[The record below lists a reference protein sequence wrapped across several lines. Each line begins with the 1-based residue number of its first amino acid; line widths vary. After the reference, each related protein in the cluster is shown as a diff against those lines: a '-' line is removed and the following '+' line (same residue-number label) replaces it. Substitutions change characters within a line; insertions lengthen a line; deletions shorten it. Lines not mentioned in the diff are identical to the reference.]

1 MHQGFFCSLS
11 FKSVKKMSQ
20 EEKFIS
26 HLAEGQV
33 YKKDY
38 IIMGTG
44 ILNGEAVSGAQIKVP
59 LKTMNRHGLIA
70 GATGTGKTKTLQVI
84 AEQLSLKGVP
94 SVLMDLKGDL
104 SGLAQPGEASDF
116 ILKRSQKI
124 GVDYEPMGL
133 PVELMSISK
142 EKGVKLKATVSEF
155 GPILISQILDLNDT
169 QGGVISLVFRYCDTH
184 HLPLV
189 DLKDLKRVLQ
199 FIVNEGKEAIT
210 KEFGSVSSASVNT
223 IMRKIIELEQ
233 QGAER
238 FFGEKSF
245 DVEDFVRTKNGK
257 GVISVIR
264 LTDIQSTP
272 KLFSTFML
280 SILSEIYET
289 FPEQGDADQPKL
301 CLFIDEAHL
310 VFSTAS
316 KDLLEK
322 IEAIIKLIR
331 SKGVGVYFCTQTPTD
346 VPDSVLGQLGLKVQH
361 ALRAFT
367 AKDRKA
373 ITKTAENY
381 PDSPFYDTSKVL
393 TSMGIGEA
401 LITAL
406 NEKGIPTPLAHTLVR
421 APISRMDILTNSEID
436 DLVNKSS
443 LTSKY
448 NEDIDRE
455 SAFELLEKKMNQI
468 EKEQEKAVLPGPS
481 SRSKTASR
489 TKEDESL
496 IEELSKNTMV
506 RQLGRTIFRELTR
519 GILGSFT
526 RKR

>member
-1 MHQGFFCSLS
+1 
-11 FKSVKKMSQ
+11 MSKT
-20 EEKFIS
+20 EEFIT
-26 HLAEGQV
+26 HLAEGQK
-33 YKKDY
+33 YKKDS
-38 IIMGTG
+38 IILGTG
-44 ILNGEAVSGAQIKVP
+44 VLDGVPVNGAQIKVA

-84 AEQLSLKGVP
+84 AEQLALKGVP

-104 SGLAQPGEASDF
+104 SGLAQPGTANDF
-116 ILKRSQKI
+116 IKNRSEVI

-133 PVELMSISK
+133 PIELMSISD
-142 EKGVKLKATVSEF
+142 EKGVRLKATVSEF
-155 GPILISQILDLNDT
+155 GPVLIAQILELNDT
-169 QGGVISLVFRYCDTH
+169 QQGVISLIFRYCDVN
-184 HLPLV
+184 HLPLL

-199 FIVNEGKEAIT
+199 FITNEGKEAIQ
-210 KEFGSVSSASVNT
+210 KEYGQVSSASVNT

-245 DVEDFVRTKNGK
+245 EVEDFLRKKDGK

-264 LTDIQSTP
+264 LTDIQSRP

-280 SILSEIYET
+280 SLLSEIYET

-310 VFSTAS
+310 VFSNAS
-316 KDLLEK
+316 NDLLEK
-322 IEAIIKLIR
+322 IEAIVKLIR

-346 VPDSVLGQLGLKVQH
+346 VPDSILGQLGLKVQH

-381 PDSPFYDTSKVL
+381 PDSPYYETSEVL
-393 TSMGIGEA
+393 TAMGIGEA

-421 APISRMDILTNSEID
+421 APITRMDILNEEEID
-436 DLVNKSS
+436 AVVENSGLIY
-443 LTSKY
+443 KY
-448 NEDIDRE
+448 NQDIDRE
-455 SAFELLEKKMNQI
+455 SAFELLEKKMNELEEAQ
-468 EKEQEKAVLPGPS
+468 KKAELPGPKPS
-481 SRSKTASR
+481 TRTTKRTVEEAS
-489 TKEDESL
+489 L
-496 IEELSKNTMV
+496 FEELSKNTMV

-519 GILGSFT
+519 GILGSFS

>member
-1 MHQGFFCSLS
+1 
-11 FKSVKKMSQ
+11 MSKTA
-20 EEKFIS
+20 EFIN
-26 HLAEGQV
+26 HLAEGQK
-33 YKKDY
+33 YKKDS
-38 IIMGTG
+38 IILGTG
-44 ILNGEAVSGAQIKVP
+44 VLDGVPVTGAQIKIA

-84 AEQLSLKGVP
+84 AEQLALKGVP

-104 SGLAQPGEASDF
+104 SGLAQPGTANDF
-116 ILKRSQKI
+116 IKNRSEVI

-133 PVELMSISK
+133 PIELMSISD
-142 EKGVKLKATVSEF
+142 EKGVRLKATVSEF
-155 GPILISQILDLNDT
+155 GPVLIAQILELNDT
-169 QGGVISLVFRYCDTH
+169 QQGVISLIFRYCDVN

-199 FIVNEGKEAIT
+199 FITNEGKEAIQ
-210 KEFGSVSSASVNT
+210 KEYGQVSSASVNT
-223 IMRKIIELEQ
+223 ILRKIIELEQ

-245 DVEDFVRTKNGK
+245 EVEDFLRKKDGK

-264 LTDIQSTP
+264 LTDIQSRP

-280 SILSEIYET
+280 SLLSEIYET

-310 VFSTAS
+310 VFSNAS
-316 KDLLEK
+316 NDLLEK
-322 IEAIIKLIR
+322 IEAIVKLIR

-346 VPDSVLGQLGLKVQH
+346 VPDNILGQLGLKVQH

-381 PDSPFYDTSKVL
+381 PDSPYYETSEVL
-393 TSMGIGEA
+393 TAMGIGEA

-421 APISRMDILTNSEID
+421 APITRMDILNEEEID
-436 DLVNKSS
+436 AVVENSGLIY
-443 LTSKY
+443 KY
-448 NEDIDRE
+448 NQDLDRE
-455 SAFELLEKKMNQI
+455 SAFELLEKKMTELEETQ
-468 EKEQEKAVLPGPS
+468 KKAELPGPKS
-481 SRSKTASR
+481 STRTTKRTA
-489 TKEDESL
+489 EDASL
-496 IEELSKNTMV
+496 FEELSKNTMV

-519 GILGSFT
+519 GILGSFS

>member
-1 MHQGFFCSLS
+1 
-11 FKSVKKMSQ
+11 MSKT
-20 EEKFIS
+20 EEFIT
-26 HLAEGQV
+26 HLDEGQK
-33 YKKDY
+33 YKKDS
-38 IIMGTG
+38 IILGTG
-44 ILNGEAVSGAQIKVP
+44 VLDGVPVTGAQIKVA

-84 AEQLSLKGVP
+84 AEQLALKGVP

-104 SGLAQPGEASDF
+104 SGLAQPGTANDF
-116 ILKRSQKI
+116 IKNRSEVI

-133 PVELMSISK
+133 PIELMSISD
-142 EKGVKLKATVSEF
+142 EKGVRLKATVSEF
-155 GPILISQILDLNDT
+155 GPVLIAQILELNDT
-169 QGGVISLVFRYCDTH
+169 QQGVISLIFRYCDVN

-199 FIVNEGKEAIT
+199 FITNEGKEAIQ
-210 KEFGSVSSASVNT
+210 KEYGQVSSASVNT

-245 DVEDFVRTKNGK
+245 EVEDFLRSKDGK

-264 LTDIQSTP
+264 LTDIQSRP

-280 SILSEIYET
+280 SLLSEIYET

-310 VFSTAS
+310 VFSNAS
-316 KDLLEK
+316 NDLLEK
-322 IEAIIKLIR
+322 IEAIVKLIR

-346 VPDSVLGQLGLKVQH
+346 VPDSILGQLGLKVQH

-381 PDSPFYDTSKVL
+381 PDSPYYETSEVL

-421 APISRMDILTNSEID
+421 APITRMDILNEEEID
-436 DLVNKSS
+436 TVVKNSALIY
-443 LTSKY
+443 KY
-448 NEDIDRE
+448 NQDIDRE
-455 SAFELLEKKMNQI
+455 SAFEMLEKKMADLEETQ
-468 EKEQEKAVLPGPS
+468 KKAELPGPKT
-481 SRSKTASR
+481 RTSKR
-489 TKEDESL
+489 TTQEVSL

-519 GILGSFT
+519 GILGSFS

>member
-1 MHQGFFCSLS
+1 
-11 FKSVKKMSQ
+11 MSKT
-20 EEKFIS
+20 EEFIS
-26 HLAEGQV
+26 HLAEGQK
-33 YKKDY
+33 YKKDS
-38 IIMGTG
+38 IILGTG
-44 ILNGEAVSGAQIKVP
+44 VLDGVPVTGAQIKIA

-84 AEQLSLKGVP
+84 AEQLALKGVP

-104 SGLAQPGEASDF
+104 SGLAQPGIANDF
-116 ILKRSQKI
+116 IKNRSQVI

-133 PVELMSISK
+133 PIELLSISD
-142 EKGVKLKATVSEF
+142 EKGVRLKATVSEF
-155 GPILISQILDLNDT
+155 GPVLIAQILELNDT
-169 QGGVISLVFRYCDTH
+169 QRGVISLVFRYCDVN
-184 HLPLV
+184 HLLLV
-189 DLKDLKRVLQ
+189 DLNDLKRVLQ
-199 FIVNEGKEAIT
+199 FITNEGKEVIQ
-210 KEFGSVSSASVNT
+210 KEFGQVSSASVNT

-245 DVEDFVRTKNGK
+245 DVEDFLRTKDGK
-257 GVISVIR
+257 GIISVVR
-264 LTDIQSTP
+264 LTDIQSRP

-280 SILSEIYET
+280 SLLSEIYET

-310 VFSTAS
+310 VFSNAS
-316 KDLLEK
+316 KDLLDK
-322 IEAIIKLIR
+322 IEAIVKLIR

-346 VPDSVLGQLGLKVQH
+346 VPDSILGQLGLKVQH

-381 PDSPFYDTSKVL
+381 PDSPYYETSEIL
-393 TSMGIGEA
+393 TAMGIGEA
-401 LITAL
+401 LVTAL

-421 APISRMDILTNSEID
+421 APITRMDILNEEEID
-436 DLVNKSS
+436 CVVENSALVY
-443 LTSKY
+443 KY
-448 NEDIDRE
+448 NQNIDPE
-455 SAFELLEKKMNQI
+455 SAYEILEKKMVELEAIQ
-468 EKEQEKAVLPGPS
+468 QKAELPGPM
-481 SRSKTASR
+481 SR
-489 TKEDESL
+489 TTTRTVKEASL

-519 GILGSFT
+519 GILGSFS

>member
-1 MHQGFFCSLS
+1 MNRKDQ
-11 FKSVKKMSQ
+11 
-20 EEKFIS
+20 FIQT
-26 HLAEGQV
+26 LNEGQT
-33 YKKDY
+33 YKKDF
-38 IIMGTG
+38 IILGTG
-44 ILNGEAVSGAQIKVP
+44 ILDGEAITEANVKVP

-104 SGLAQPGEASDF
+104 SGLAQPGEVKDF
-116 ILKRSQKI
+116 IISRSEKI

-133 PVELMSISK
+133 PVELMSISD
-142 EKGVKLKATVSEF
+142 EKGVRLKATVSEF
-155 GPILISQILDLNDT
+155 GPVLISQILDLNDT
-169 QGGVISLVFRYCDTH
+169 QRGVIALIFQYCDTH
-184 HLPLV
+184 HLPLL

-199 FIVNEGKEAIT
+199 FINNEGKEQI
-210 KEFGSVSSASVNT
+210 KNEFGQVSAASVNT

-233 QGAER
+233 QGAAK
-238 FFGEKSF
+238 FFGERSF
-245 DVEDFVRTKNGK
+245 EVDDFVRTEDGK
-257 GVISVIR
+257 GVISIIR
-264 LTDIQSTP
+264 LTDIQSKP

-280 SILSEIYET
+280 SLLSEIYET
-289 FPEQGDADQPKL
+289 FPEQGDADKPKL

-310 VFSTAS
+310 VFSNAS

-381 PDSPFYDTSKVL
+381 PLSPFYETSEVL

-421 APISRMDILTNSEID
+421 APITRMDILSPSEID
-436 DLVNKSS
+436 EVISNSS
-443 LTSKY
+443 LIAKY
-448 NEDIDRE
+448 NVNLDRE
-455 SAFELLEKKMNQI
+455 SAFEILNQKMEKV
-468 EKEQEKAVLPGPS
+468 EKEQEKATLPGPKP
-481 SRSKTASR
+481 RTATR
-489 TKEDESL
+489 TSNDESL
-496 IEELSKNTMV
+496 LEELSKNTMV
-506 RQLGRTIFRELTR
+506 RQIGRTIFRELTR
-519 GILGSFT
+519 GILGSFS

>member
-1 MHQGFFCSLS
+1 
-11 FKSVKKMSQ
+11 
-20 EEKFIS
+20 
-26 HLAEGQV
+26 
-33 YKKDY
+33 
-38 IIMGTG
+38 
-44 ILNGEAVSGAQIKVP
+44 
-59 LKTMNRHGLIA
+59 
-70 GATGTGKTKTLQVI
+70 
-84 AEQLSLKGVP
+84 
-94 SVLMDLKGDL
+94 
-104 SGLAQPGEASDF
+104 
-116 ILKRSQKI
+116 
-124 GVDYEPMGL
+124 
-133 PVELMSISK
+133 
-142 EKGVKLKATVSEF
+142 VKLKATVSEF

>member
-1 MHQGFFCSLS
+1 
-11 FKSVKKMSQ
+11 MSKT
-20 EEKFIS
+20 EEFIS
-26 HLAEGQV
+26 HLAEGQK
-33 YKKDY
+33 YKKDS
-38 IIMGTG
+38 IVLGTG
-44 ILNGEAVSGAQIKVP
+44 VLDGIPVTGAQVKIA

-84 AEQLSLKGVP
+84 AEQLALKGVP

-104 SGLAQPGEASDF
+104 SGLAQPGTANEFIKNRSDV
-116 ILKRSQKI
+116 I

-133 PVELMSISK
+133 PIELMSISD
-142 EKGVKLKATVSEF
+142 EKGVRLKATVSEF
-155 GPILISQILDLNDT
+155 GPVLIAQILELNDT
-169 QGGVISLVFRYCDTH
+169 QQGVISLIFRYCDVN
-184 HLPLV
+184 HLPLL

-199 FIVNEGKEAIT
+199 FITNEGKATIQ
-210 KEFGSVSSASVNT
+210 KEYGQVSSASVNT

-245 DVEDFVRTKNGK
+245 EVEDFLRKKDEK

-264 LTDIQSTP
+264 LTDIQSRP

-280 SILSEIYET
+280 SLLSEIYET

-310 VFSTAS
+310 VFSNAS

-322 IEAIIKLIR
+322 IEAIVKLIR

-346 VPDSVLGQLGLKVQH
+346 VPDNILGQLGLKVQH

-381 PDSPFYDTSKVL
+381 PDSIYYNTSEVL

-421 APISRMDILTNSEID
+421 APITRMDILNPAEID
-436 DLVNKSS
+436 KVVENSGLVY
-443 LTSKY
+443 KY
-448 NEDIDRE
+448 NQDIDRE
-455 SAFELLEKKMNQI
+455 SAFELLEKKMTELEEFQ
-468 EKEQEKAVLPGPS
+468 KKAELPGPKVPD
-481 SRSKTASR
+481 RASKR
-489 TKEDESL
+489 TQESDSL

-519 GILGSFT
+519 GILGSFS
-526 RKR
+526 RKRK

>member
-1 MHQGFFCSLS
+1 MSKTEA
-11 FKSVKKMSQ
+11 FKKL
-20 EEKFIS
+20 
-26 HLAEGQV
+26 LAEGQV
-33 YKKDY
+33 YKKDF
-38 IIMGTG
+38 IVLGTG
-44 ILNGEAVSGAQIKVP
+44 MLDGYPVPQAQVKVP

-84 AEQLSLKGVP
+84 SEQLSLKGIP
-94 SVLMDLKGDL
+94 SVVMDLKGDL
-104 SGLAQPGEASDF
+104 SGLAQPGQLNDF
-116 ILKRSQKI
+116 IQKRSDVI
-124 GVDYEPMGL
+124 GVDYQPSGV
-133 PVELMSISK
+133 PVELMSISE

-155 GPILISQILDLNDT
+155 GPVLISQILDLNDT
-169 QGGVISLVFRYCDTH
+169 QQGVIAVVFRYCDMNL
-184 HLPLV
+184 LPLV

-199 FIVNEGKEAIT
+199 FISNEGKEIIK
-210 KEFGSVSSASVNT
+210 KEFGQVSSASVNT

-238 FFGEKSF
+238 FFGERSF
-245 DVEDFVRTKNGK
+245 EVQDFVRQKDGK
-257 GVISVIR
+257 GVVSVIR

-280 SILSEIYET
+280 SLLSEIYET

-322 IEAIIKLIR
+322 IEAIVKLIR

-346 VPDSVLGQLGLKVQH
+346 VPESILGQLGLKVQH

-381 PDSPFYDTSKVL
+381 PDSEFYDTAKVL
-393 TSMGIGEA
+393 TQMGIGEA

-406 NEKGIPTPLAHTLVR
+406 NEKGIPTPLAQTLVR
-421 APISRMDILTNSEID
+421 APISRMDILTNQEID
-436 DLVNKSS
+436 ALVSQSDLVK
-443 LTSKY
+443 KY
-448 NEDIDRE
+448 NEDMDRE
-455 SAFELLEKKMNQI
+455 SAFEMLEDKLNQV
-468 EKEQEKAVLPGPS
+468 EKEQEKATLPKPAIPKP
-481 SRSKTASR
+481 RPRA
-489 TKEDESL
+489 KEEESL
-496 IEELSKNTMV
+496 FEELSKNTMV

-526 RKR
+526 GRRR

>member
-1 MHQGFFCSLS
+1 MSKIEE
-11 FKSVKKMSQ
+11 FKS
-20 EEKFIS
+20 
-26 HLAEGQV
+26 HLSEGQIF
-33 YKKDY
+33 KKDF
-38 IIMGTG
+38 IILGTG
-44 ILNGEAVSGAQIKVP
+44 ILDGEAVPDAQVKIP

-84 AEQLSLKGVP
+84 TEQLSLKGIP
-94 SVLMDLKGDL
+94 SVVMDLKGDL
-104 SGLAQPGEASDF
+104 SGLAQPGTLNDF
-116 ILKRSQKI
+116 IQKRSDLI
-124 GVDYEPMGL
+124 GVEYSPTGI

-142 EKGVKLKATVSEF
+142 EKGVRLKATVSEF
-155 GPILISQILDLNDT
+155 GPVLISQILDLNDT
-169 QGGVISLVFRYCDTH
+169 QQGVIAVVFRYCDTNL
-184 HLPLV
+184 LPLV

-199 FIVNEGKEAIT
+199 FISNEGKEVIK
-210 KEFGSVSSASVNT
+210 KEFGQVSASSVNT

-233 QGAER
+233 QGAEL

-245 DVEDFVRTKNGK
+245 EVEDFVRQKDGK
-257 GVISVIR
+257 GVVSVIR

-280 SILSEIYET
+280 SLLSEIYET

-322 IEAIIKLIR
+322 IEAIVKLIR

-346 VPDSVLGQLGLKVQH
+346 VPDSILGQLGLKVQH

-367 AKDRKA
+367 AKDRKS

-381 PDSPFYDTSKVL
+381 PDSEYYETSEVL
-393 TSMGIGEA
+393 TKMGIGEA

-406 NEKGIPTPLAHTLVR
+406 NEKGIPTPLAQTLVR
-421 APISRMDILTNSEID
+421 APISRMDILSEFEID
-436 DLVNKSS
+436 HLVRSS
-443 LTSKY
+443 VLVPKY
-448 NEDIDRE
+448 NQDIDRE
-455 SAFELLEKKMNQI
+455 SAFEMLEAKLIQVEKK
-468 EKEQEKAVLPGPS
+468 QEKANLPTPNIP
-481 SRSKTASR
+481 KPR
-489 TKEDESL
+489 TRRKEEESL
-496 IEELSKNTMV
+496 FEELSKNTMV

-519 GILGSFT
+519 GILGSLT
-526 RKR
+526 GRRR

>member
-1 MHQGFFCSLS
+1 MSNTES
-11 FKSVKKMSQ
+11 FKK
-20 EEKFIS
+20 

-33 YKKDY
+33 YKRDF
-38 IIMGTG
+38 IVLGTG
-44 ILNGEAVSGAQIKVP
+44 VLDSTPVENAQIKVP
-59 LKTMNRHGLIA
+59 LKTLNRHGLIA

-84 AEQLSLKGVP
+84 AEQLSLKGIP

-104 SGLAQPGEASDF
+104 SGLAKPGELNDF
-116 ILKRSQKI
+116 IQKRSDVI
-124 GVDYEPMGL
+124 GVEYNPMGL

-155 GPILISQILDLNDT
+155 GPVLISQILDLNDT
-169 QGGVISLVFRYCDTH
+169 QQGVIALVFRYCDTQ
-184 HLPLV
+184 HLPLL

-199 FIVNEGKEAIT
+199 FISNEGKEIIT
-210 KEFGSVSSASVNT
+210 KEFGQVSSASVNT

-245 DVEDFVRTKNGK
+245 EVADFVRQKDGK

-280 SILSEIYET
+280 SLLSEIYET

-322 IEAIIKLIR
+322 IEAIVKLIR

-346 VPDSVLGQLGLKVQH
+346 VPESILGQLGLKVQH

-373 ITKTAENY
+373 IQKTAENY
-381 PDSPFYDTSKVL
+381 PDSPFYDTSEVL
-393 TSMGIGEA
+393 TKMGIGEA

-421 APISRMDILTNSEID
+421 APISRMNILTDSEID
-436 DLVNKSS
+436 SLVSNSDLVF
-443 LTSKY
+443 KY
-448 NEDIDRE
+448 NQELDRE
-455 SAFELLEKKMNQI
+455 SAFEMLEQKMEEV
-468 EKEQEKAVLPGPS
+468 EKAQEKAELPRPS
-481 SRSKTASR
+481 IPKPRGR
-489 TKEDESL
+489 VKEEESL

-506 RQLGRTIFRELTR
+506 RQLGRTLFRELAR
-519 GILGSFT
+519 GILGSFSG
-526 RKR
+526 KRR

>member
-1 MHQGFFCSLS
+1 
-11 FKSVKKMSQ
+11 MSSENRQ
-20 EEKFIS
+20 EEFIK
-26 HLAEGQV
+26 HLADGQV

-44 ILNGEAVSGAQIKVP
+44 ILDGEPITGAQIKVP

-84 AEQLSLKGVP
+84 AEQLSLKGIP

-116 ILKRSQKI
+116 ILKRSEKI
-124 GVDYEPMGL
+124 GVDYDPMGL
-133 PVELMSISK
+133 PVELMSISD
-142 EKGVKLKATVSEF
+142 EKGVRMKATISEF
-155 GPILISQILDLNDT
+155 GPVLISQILELNDT
-169 QGGVISLVFRYCDTH
+169 QSGIISLIFRYCDTQQ
-184 HLPLV
+184 LPLL
-189 DLKDLKRVLQ
+189 DLKDLKKVLQ
-199 FIVNEGKEAIT
+199 YITNEGKEAVA
-210 KEFGSVSSASVNT
+210 KEYGQVSSASVNT

-245 DVEDFVRTKNGK
+245 EVEDFVRTKYGR
-257 GVISVIR
+257 GVVSVIR
-264 LTDIQSTP
+264 LTDVQSKP

-280 SILSEIYET
+280 SLLSEIYET
-289 FPEQGDADQPKL
+289 FPEQGDDDKPKL

-310 VFSTAS
+310 VFDNAS

-381 PDSPFYDTSKVL
+381 PLSPFYDTSEVL

-421 APISRMDILTNSEID
+421 APITRMDILTEKEID
-436 DLVNKSS
+436 DVCKSS
-443 LTSKY
+443 DLIDKY
-448 NEDIDRE
+448 NQEIDRE
-455 SAFELLEKKMNQI
+455 SAFEILGDKLEKI
-468 EKEQEKAVLPGPS
+468 EKEQEKAVLPGPKP
-481 SRSKTASR
+481 KTTRR
-489 TKEDESL
+489 TKQDESI

-506 RQLGRTIFRELTR
+506 RQIGRTIFRELTR

-526 RKR
+526 RRR

>member
-1 MHQGFFCSLS
+1 MSTIEQ
-11 FKSVKKMSQ
+11 FKKCL
-20 EEKFIS
+20 ED
-26 HLAEGQV
+26 GQV
-33 YKKDY
+33 FKKDY
-38 IIMGTG
+38 IVLGAG
-44 ILNGEAVSGAQIKVP
+44 ILDGQPVDQAQVKVP

-104 SGLAQPGEASDF
+104 SGLAKPGETSDF
-116 ILKRSQKI
+116 ILKRSATI
-124 GVDYEPMGL
+124 GVDYTPQGL
-133 PVELMSISK
+133 PVELMSISN
-142 EKGVKLKATVSEF
+142 EKGVRLKATVSEF
-155 GPILISQILDLNDT
+155 GPVLLSQILELNDT
-169 QGGVISLVFRYCDTH
+169 QQGVVALVFRYCDTH
-184 HLPLV
+184 HLPLL
-189 DLKDLKRVLQ
+189 DLKDFKRVLQ
-199 FIVNEGKEAIT
+199 FITNEGKAAIER
-210 KEFGSVSSASVNT
+210 EFGQVSSASVNT

-238 FFGEKSF
+238 FFGELSF
-245 DVEDFVRTKNGK
+245 DVDDFVRTKDGK

-264 LTDIQSTP
+264 LTDIQSRP

-280 SILSEIYET
+280 SLLSEIYET

-310 VFSTAS
+310 VFGNAS

-322 IEAIIKLIR
+322 IEAIVKLIR
-331 SKGVGVYFCTQTPTD
+331 SKGVGVFFCTQTPTD
-346 VPDSVLGQLGLKVQH
+346 VPESVLGQLGLKVQH

-381 PDSPFYDTSKVL
+381 PDSPFYDTAEVL
-393 TSMGIGEA
+393 TAMGIGEA
-401 LITAL
+401 LVTAL

-421 APISRMDILTNSEID
+421 APITRMDILEDGEID
-436 DLVNKSS
+436 QLVKSSDLVY
-443 LTSKY
+443 KY
-448 NEDIDRE
+448 NQDLDHD
-455 SAFELLEKKMNQI
+455 SAFEILERKMQAVQ
-468 EKEQEKAVLPGPS
+468 EAQEKAVLPGPS
-481 SRSKTASR
+481 SSRTTGSR

-506 RQLGRTIFRELTR
+506 RQLGRTLFRELAR
-519 GILGSFT
+519 GILGSFSG
-526 RKR
+526 KRRR

>member
-1 MHQGFFCSLS
+1 
-11 FKSVKKMSQ
+11 MSKT
-20 EEKFIS
+20 EEFIT
-26 HLAEGQV
+26 HLAEGQK
-33 YKKDY
+33 YKKDS
-38 IIMGTG
+38 IILGTG
-44 ILNGEAVSGAQIKVP
+44 VLDGVPVSGAQVKIA

-84 AEQLSLKGVP
+84 AEQLALKGVP

-104 SGLAQPGEASDF
+104 SGLAQPGTADDF
-116 ILKRSQKI
+116 IQNRSQVI

-133 PVELMSISK
+133 PIELMSISN
-142 EKGVKLKATVSEF
+142 EKGVRLKASVSEF
-155 GPILISQILDLNDT
+155 GPVLIAQILELNDT
-169 QGGVISLVFRYCDTH
+169 QQGVISLIFRYCDIN

-199 FIVNEGKEAIT
+199 FITNEGKEAIQ
-210 KEFGSVSSASVNT
+210 KEYGQVSSASVNT

-245 DVEDFVRTKNGK
+245 DVEDFLRLKDGK

-264 LTDIQSTP
+264 LTDIQSRP

-280 SILSEIYET
+280 SLLSEIYET

-310 VFSTAS
+310 VFSNAS
-316 KDLLEK
+316 NDLLEK
-322 IEAIIKLIR
+322 IEAIVKLIR

-346 VPDSVLGQLGLKVQH
+346 VPDAILGQLGLKVQH

-381 PDSPFYDTSKVL
+381 PDSPYYETSKVL
-393 TSMGIGEA
+393 TAMGIGEA

-421 APISRMDILTNSEID
+421 APITRMDILSESEINQVVENSA
-436 DLVNKSS
+436 LVY
-443 LTSKY
+443 KY
-448 NEDIDRE
+448 NQDIDRE
-455 SAFELLEKKMNQI
+455 SAFEMLEKKMADLEELQ
-468 EKEQEKAVLPGPS
+468 KKATLPGPKS
-481 SRSKTASR
+481 TTTTRRSAPQ
-489 TKEDESL
+489 EDSL

-519 GILGSFT
+519 GILGSFS

>member
-1 MHQGFFCSLS
+1 MSNTEK
-11 FKSVKKMSQ
+11 FKSH
-20 EEKFIS
+20 I
-26 HLAEGQV
+26 AEGQIF
-33 YKKDY
+33 KKDY
-38 IIMGTG
+38 IILGTG
-44 ILNGEAVSGAQIKVP
+44 VLEGEPIAGAQIKIP
-59 LKTMNRHGLIA
+59 LKTLNRHGLIA

-84 AEQLSLKGVP
+84 AEQLSLKGIP

-104 SGLAQPGEASDF
+104 SGLAKPGVTNDF
-116 ILKRSQKI
+116 ILNRSAVI
-124 GVDYEPMGL
+124 GVDYNPEGL
-133 PVELMSISK
+133 PVELMSISH
-142 EKGVKLKATVSEF
+142 EKGVRLKATVSEF
-155 GPILISQILDLNDT
+155 GPVLISQILELNDT
-169 QGGVISLVFRYCDTH
+169 QQGVIALIFRYCDLY
-184 HLPLV
+184 HLPLL

-199 FIVNEGKEAIT
+199 FVSNEGKEAIA
-210 KEFGSVSSASVNT
+210 KEFGQVSSTSVNT

-233 QGAER
+233 QGAEL

-245 DVEDFVRTKNGK
+245 DVEDFLRTKDGK

-280 SILSEIYET
+280 SLLSEIYET

-316 KDLLEK
+316 KDLLDK
-322 IEAIIKLIR
+322 IEAIVKLIR

-346 VPDSVLGQLGLKVQH
+346 VPENILGQLGLKVQH

-381 PDSPFYDTSKVL
+381 PDSPFYKTSEVL

-401 LITAL
+401 LVTAL
-406 NEKGIPTPLAHTLVR
+406 NEKGIPTPLAHTMVR
-421 APISRMDILTNSEID
+421 APISRMDILTESEID
-436 DLVNKSS
+436 ELVRGSQ
-443 LTSKY
+443 LVSKY
-448 NEDIDRE
+448 NQELDRE
-455 SAFELLEKKMNQI
+455 SAFELLERKMEQI
-468 EKEQEKAVLPGPS
+468 EKEQERAGYPDRGAPK
-481 SRSKTASR
+481 SRSR
-489 TKEDESL
+489 TKPEESF

-506 RQLGRTIFRELTR
+506 RQVGRTLFRELAR
-519 GILGSFT
+519 GILGSFS
-526 RKR
+526 RKSR

>member
-1 MHQGFFCSLS
+1 
-11 FKSVKKMSQ
+11 MSKTEQ
-20 EEKFIS
+20 FIS

-33 YKKDY
+33 YKKDF
-38 IIMGTG
+38 IIIGTG
-44 ILNGEAVSGAQIKVP
+44 VLDNSPVSGAQIKIP

-104 SGLAQPGEASDF
+104 SGLAKPGTANDF
-116 ILKRSQKI
+116 IKSRSQVI
-124 GVDYEPMGL
+124 GVDYDPMGL
-133 PVELMSISK
+133 PVELMSISQ
-142 EKGVKLKATVSEF
+142 EKGVKLKATISEF
-155 GPILISQILDLNDT
+155 GPVLIAQILDLNDT
-169 QGGVISLVFRYCDTH
+169 QRGVIALIFRYCDLN
-184 HLPLV
+184 HLPLL

-199 FIVNEGKEAIT
+199 YITNEGKEAIQ
-210 KEFGSVSSASVNT
+210 KEYGQVSGASVNT

-233 QGAER
+233 QGAEE

-245 DVEDFVRTKNGK
+245 EVNDFVRTVDGK
-257 GVISVIR
+257 GVISIIR
-264 LTDIQSTP
+264 LTDIQSRP

-280 SILSEIYET
+280 SLLSEIYET

-310 VFSTAS
+310 VFSSAS
-316 KDLLEK
+316 NDLLEK
-322 IEAIIKLIR
+322 IETIVKLIR

-346 VPDSVLGQLGLKVQH
+346 VPESILGQLGLKVQH

-373 ITKTAENY
+373 ISKTAENY
-381 PDSPFYDTSKVL
+381 PDSPFYKTSDVL

-401 LITAL
+401 LVTAL

-421 APISRMDILTNSEID
+421 APITRMDILESSEID
-436 DLVNKSS
+436 ELVQKSDLV
-443 LTSKY
+443 SKY
-448 NEDIDRE
+448 NQKIDRE
-455 SAFELLEKKMNQI
+455 SAFELLDKKMMEVQA
-468 EKEQEKAVLPGPS
+468 EQEKAGLPSPNIPKP
-481 SRSKTASR
+481 RA
-489 TKEDESL
+489 KEEDSL
-496 IEELSKNTMV
+496 FEELSKNTMV

-519 GILGSFT
+519 GILGSFS

>member
-1 MHQGFFCSLS
+1 
-11 FKSVKKMSQ
+11 MSSENRQ
-20 EEKFIS
+20 EEFIK
-26 HLAEGQV
+26 HLADGQV

-44 ILNGEAVSGAQIKVP
+44 ILDGEPISGAQIKVP

-84 AEQLSLKGVP
+84 AEQLSLKGIP

-116 ILKRSQKI
+116 ILKRSEKI
-124 GVDYEPMGL
+124 GVDYDPMGL
-133 PVELMSISK
+133 PVELMSISD
-142 EKGVKLKATVSEF
+142 EKGVRLKATISEF
-155 GPILISQILDLNDT
+155 GPVLISQILELNDT
-169 QGGVISLVFRYCDTH
+169 QSGIISLIFRYCDTQ
-184 HLPLV
+184 HLPLL
-189 DLKDLKRVLQ
+189 DLKDLKKVLQ
-199 FIVNEGKEAIT
+199 YITNEGKEAVT
-210 KEFGSVSSASVNT
+210 KEYGQVSSASVNT

-245 DVEDFVRTKNGK
+245 EVEDFVRTKYGR
-257 GVISVIR
+257 GVVSVIR
-264 LTDIQSTP
+264 LTDVQSKP

-289 FPEQGDADQPKL
+289 FPEQGDDDKPKL

-310 VFSTAS
+310 VFDNAS

-381 PDSPFYDTSKVL
+381 PLSPFYETSEVL

-421 APISRMDILTNSEID
+421 APITRMDILTEKEID
-436 DLVNKSS
+436 DVCKSS
-443 LTSKY
+443 DLIDKY
-448 NEDIDRE
+448 NQDIDRE
-455 SAFELLEKKMNQI
+455 SAFEILGDKLEKI
-468 EKEQEKAVLPGPS
+468 EKEQEKAVLPGPKP
-481 SRSKTASR
+481 RTTRR
-489 TKEDESL
+489 TKQDESI

-506 RQLGRTIFRELTR
+506 RQIGRTIFRELTR
-519 GILGSFT
+519 GILGSFS
-526 RKR
+526 RRR

>member
-1 MHQGFFCSLS
+1 
-11 FKSVKKMSQ
+11 MSNT
-20 EEKFIS
+20 EKFKV

-33 YKKDY
+33 FKKDY
-38 IIMGTG
+38 IILGTG
-44 ILNGEAVSGAQIKVP
+44 VLDGEPVAGAQIKIP
-59 LKTMNRHGLIA
+59 LKTLNRHGLIA

-84 AEQLSLKGVP
+84 AEQLSLKGIP

-104 SGLAQPGEASDF
+104 SGLAKPGVTNDF
-116 ILKRSQKI
+116 ILNRSAVI
-124 GVDYEPMGL
+124 GVDYNPQGL
-133 PVELMSISK
+133 PVELMSISH

-155 GPILISQILDLNDT
+155 GPVLISQILELNDT
-169 QGGVISLVFRYCDTH
+169 QQGVIALIFRYCDLY
-184 HLPLV
+184 HLPLL

-199 FIVNEGKEAIT
+199 FVSNEGKEAIA
-210 KEFGSVSSASVNT
+210 KEFGQVSSTSVNT

-233 QGAER
+233 QGAEL
-238 FFGEKSF
+238 FFGERSF
-245 DVEDFVRTKNGK
+245 EVEDFLRTKDGK
-257 GVISVIR
+257 GMISVIR

-280 SILSEIYET
+280 SLLSEIYET

-316 KDLLEK
+316 KDLLDK
-322 IEAIIKLIR
+322 IEAIVKLIR

-346 VPDSVLGQLGLKVQH
+346 VPENILGQLGLKVQH

-381 PDSPFYDTSKVL
+381 PDSPFYKTSEVL

-401 LITAL
+401 LVTAL

-421 APISRMDILTNSEID
+421 APISRMDILAESEID
-436 DLVNKSS
+436 ELVRGSQ
-443 LTSKY
+443 LVHKY
-448 NEDIDRE
+448 NQELDRE
-455 SAFELLEKKMNQI
+455 SAFELLERKMDMV
-468 EKEQEKAVLPGPS
+468 EKEQERAGLPGPGATKS
-481 SRSKTASR
+481 GSR
-489 TKEDESL
+489 TKPEESF

-506 RQLGRTIFRELTR
+506 RQVGRTLFRELAR
-519 GILGSFT
+519 GILGSFS
-526 RKR
+526 RRSR

>member
-1 MHQGFFCSLS
+1 
-11 FKSVKKMSQ
+11 MSSENRQ
-20 EEKFIS
+20 EEFIK
-26 HLAEGQV
+26 HLADGQV

-44 ILNGEAVSGAQIKVP
+44 ILDGEPITGAQIKVP

-84 AEQLSLKGVP
+84 AEQLSLKGIP

-116 ILKRSQKI
+116 ILKRSEKI
-124 GVDYEPMGL
+124 GVDYDPMGL
-133 PVELMSISK
+133 PVELMSISD
-142 EKGVKLKATVSEF
+142 EKGVRLKATISEF
-155 GPILISQILDLNDT
+155 GPVLISQILELNDT
-169 QGGVISLVFRYCDTH
+169 QSGIISLIFRYCDTQ
-184 HLPLV
+184 HLPLL
-189 DLKDLKRVLQ
+189 DLKDLKKVLQ
-199 FIVNEGKEAIT
+199 YITNEGKEAVT
-210 KEFGSVSSASVNT
+210 KEYGQVSSASVNT

-245 DVEDFVRTKNGK
+245 EVEDFVRTKYGR
-257 GVISVIR
+257 GVVSVIR
-264 LTDIQSTP
+264 LTDVQSKP

-289 FPEQGDADQPKL
+289 FPEQGDDDKPKL

-310 VFSTAS
+310 VFDNAS

-381 PDSPFYDTSKVL
+381 PLSPFYETSEVL

-421 APISRMDILTNSEID
+421 APITRMDILTEKEID
-436 DLVNKSS
+436 DVCKSS
-443 LTSKY
+443 DLIDKY
-448 NEDIDRE
+448 NQDIDRE
-455 SAFELLEKKMNQI
+455 SAFEILGDKLEKI
-468 EKEQEKAVLPGPS
+468 EKEQEKAVLPGPKP
-481 SRSKTASR
+481 RTTRR
-489 TKEDESL
+489 TKQDESI

-506 RQLGRTIFRELTR
+506 RQIGRTIFRELTR
-519 GILGSFT
+519 GILGSFS
-526 RKR
+526 RRR

>member
-1 MHQGFFCSLS
+1 
-11 FKSVKKMSQ
+11 MSKTA
-20 EEKFIS
+20 EFIT
-26 HLAEGQV
+26 HLTDGQN
-33 YKKDY
+33 YKKDS
-38 IIMGTG
+38 IILGTG
-44 ILNGEAVSGAQIKVP
+44 ILDGVPVTGAQVKIA

-84 AEQLSLKGVP
+84 AEQLALKGVP

-104 SGLAQPGEASDF
+104 SGLAQPGTANDF
-116 ILKRSQKI
+116 IKNRSEVI

-133 PVELMSISK
+133 PIELMSISD
-142 EKGVKLKATVSEF
+142 EKGVRLKATVSEF
-155 GPILISQILDLNDT
+155 GPVLIAQILELNDT
-169 QGGVISLVFRYCDTH
+169 QQGVISLIFRYCDVN

-199 FIVNEGKEAIT
+199 FITNEGKEAIQ
-210 KEFGSVSSASVNT
+210 KEYGQVSSASVNT
-223 IMRKIIELEQ
+223 IMRKIIEMEQ

-245 DVEDFVRTKNGK
+245 EVEDFLRTKDGK

-264 LTDIQSTP
+264 LTDIQSRP

-280 SILSEIYET
+280 SLLSEIYET

-310 VFSTAS
+310 VFSNAS
-316 KDLLEK
+316 NDLLEK
-322 IEAIIKLIR
+322 IEAIVKLIR

-346 VPDSVLGQLGLKVQH
+346 VPDSILGQLGLKVQH

-381 PDSPFYDTSKVL
+381 PESPYYNTSEVL

-421 APISRMDILTNSEID
+421 APITRMDILDEAEID
-436 DLVNKSS
+436 RVVENSALVY
-443 LTSKY
+443 KY
-448 NEDIDRE
+448 NQELDSK
-455 SAFELLEKKMNQI
+455 SAFEILEKKMNELEEIQ
-468 EKEQEKAVLPGPS
+468 KKAEIPGPKATT
-481 SRSKTASR
+481 SRR
-489 TKEDESL
+489 TTQDESL
-496 IEELSKNTMV
+496 FEELSKNTMV